1 MSTSTRSAGAR
12 RRTAVAKRL
21 FDLVIASAALVLLS
35 PILLAIAVLVRV
47 RLGSPII
54 FRQQRPGLGGRPF
67 TLYKF
72 RTMIN
77 ETVDAHGNE
86 IDSVDRTPAWAYKL
100 RSMSLDELPELW
112 NVIKG
117 DMSLVG
123 PRPLLV
129 EYLARY
135 SPHQARRHEV
145 RPGITGLAQ
154 VSGRNALGWEERLDL
169 DVRYVDEHDM
179 RMDLDILR
187 RTIDTVISRE
197 GVRHAED
204 VDMPMFMGT
213 DAEDTGKVTDR

>member
-1 MSTSTRSAGAR
+1 MTSRSPASR
-12 RRTAVAKRL
+12 KRTAFAKRS
-21 FDLVIASAALVLLS
+21 FDIVVSSAALVVLS
-35 PILLAIAVLVRV
+35 PVLLAIAALVRV

-54 FRQQRPGLGGRPF
+54 FRQQRPGLGGRAF

-77 ETVDAHGNE
+77 ETVDEHGDP
-86 IDSVDRTPAWAYKL
+86 IDSVRRTPQWAYKV

-123 PRPLLV
+123 PRPLLMD
-129 EYLARY
+129 YLPRY

-154 VSGRNALGWEERLDL
+154 VSGRNAIGWSERLDL

-179 RMDLDILR
+179 RMDLEILR
-187 RTIDTVISRE
+187 RTIVTVVKRE
-197 GVRHAED
+197 GIRHAAD
-204 VDMPMFMGT
+204 DDMPMFQGSEEGGT
-213 DAEDTGKVTDR
+213 TGSTAL

>member
-1 MSTSTRSAGAR
+1 MTYRSMAGR
-12 RRTAVAKRL
+12 KRTAFAKRL
-21 FDLVIASAALVLLS
+21 FDIVVASCALVLLS
-35 PILLAIAVLVRV
+35 PLLLAIAALVRI

-54 FRQQRPGLGGRPF
+54 FRQQRPGLGGRGF

-77 ETVDAHGNE
+77 ETVDANGDP
-86 IDSVDRTPAWAYKL
+86 IDSVNRTPHWAYRV

-123 PRPLLV
+123 PRPLLMD
-129 EYLARY
+129 YLSRY

-154 VSGRNALGWEERLDL
+154 VSGRNAIGWRERFDL

-179 RMDLDILR
+179 RMDLDIIR

-197 GVRHAED
+197 GIRHAED
-204 VDMPMFMGT
+204 DDMPMFLGSEGG
-213 DAEDTGKVTDR
+213 DATGSTAG

>member
-1 MSTSTRSAGAR
+1 MSARSRAAR
-12 RRTAVAKRL
+12 RRTDIAKRL
-21 FDLVIASAALVLLS
+21 FDLVVAGSALVLLS
-35 PILLAIAVLVRV
+35 PLLAAIAVLIRV

-77 ETVDAHGNE
+77 ETHDAQGNE

-129 EYLARY
+129 AYLPRY
-135 SPHQARRHEV
+135 SAHQARRHEV

-154 VSGRNALGWEERLDL
+154 VSGRNAVGWEERFDL
-169 DVRYVDEHDM
+169 DVRYVDEHDL

-187 RTIDTVISRE
+187 RTVDTVISRE

-204 VDMPMFMGT
+204 VDMPMFLGNDET
-213 DAEDTGKVTDR
+213 DGATDR

>member
-1 MSTSTRSAGAR
+1 MSARSRAAR
-12 RRTAVAKRL
+12 RRTDVAKRL
-21 FDLVIASAALVLLS
+21 FDVVVAGSALVVLS
-35 PILLAIAVLVRV
+35 PLLLAIAVLIRV

-72 RTMIN
+72 RSMIN
-77 ETVDAHGNE
+77 ETVDADGNE

-112 NVIKG
+112 NVVKG
-117 DMSLVG
+117 DMSIVG

-129 EYLARY
+129 EYLPRY
-135 SPHQARRHEV
+135 SAHQTRRHEV

-154 VSGRNALGWEERLDL
+154 VSGRNAIAWEDRLDL

-187 RTIDTVISRE
+187 RTIDTVVSRE

-204 VDMPMFMGT
+204 VDMPMFLGNDET
-213 DAEDTGKVTDR
+213 DETAG

>member
-1 MSTSTRSAGAR
+1 MSTGTRSAGAR
-12 RRTAVAKRL
+12 RRTALAKRL

-86 IDSVDRTPAWAYKL
+86 IDSVDRTPPWAYKL

>member
-12 RRTAVAKRL
+12 RRTAIAKRL

-77 ETVDAHGNE
+77 ETVDADGNE
-86 IDSVDRTPAWAYKL
+86 IDSVDRTPPWAYKV

>member
-1 MSTSTRSAGAR
+1 MSTSDRSAGAR
-12 RRTAVAKRL
+12 RRTAIAKRL

-86 IDSVDRTPAWAYKL
+86 IDSVDRTPPWAYKL

>member
-1 MSTSTRSAGAR
+1 MSTRSRGAR
-12 RRTAVAKRL
+12 RRTTLAKRL
-21 FDLVIASAALVLLS
+21 FDIIISSSAMVVLS
-35 PILLAIAVLVRV
+35 PLLLGIGVLVRV
-47 RLGSPII
+47 RLGSPVIY
-54 FRQQRPGLGGRPF
+54 RQQRPGMGGRPF
-67 TLYKF
+67 TLVKF

-77 ETVDAHGNE
+77 ETHDADGNE
-86 IDSVDRTPAWAYKL
+86 IDSVDRTPPWAYRV

-112 NVIKG
+112 NVLKG

-123 PRPLLV
+123 PRPLLMD
-129 EYLARY
+129 YLPRY
-135 SPHQARRHEV
+135 SAHQARRHEV

-154 VSGRNALGWEERLDL
+154 VSGRNALGWEDRLDL

-213 DAEDTGKVTDR
+213 PAGDATEATDR

>member
-1 MSTSTRSAGAR
+1 MSTSDRSAGAR
-12 RRTAVAKRL
+12 RRTAIAKRL

-77 ETVDAHGNE
+77 EAVDAHGDE
-86 IDSVDRTPAWAYKL
+86 IDSVDRTPPWAYKL

-197 GVRHAED
+197 GVRHAQD

>member
-1 MSTSTRSAGAR
+1 MSALGSR
-12 RRTAVAKRL
+12 RWRRDTGKRL
-21 FDLVIASAALVLLS
+21 FDIVVASAALVLLS
-35 PILLAIAVLVRV
+35 PLFLAISVFVRR
-47 RLGSPII
+47 RLGSPVI

-77 ETVDAHGNE
+77 ETEDAQGNP
-86 IDSVDRTPAWAYKL
+86 IDSIARTPGWAYRL

-123 PRPLLV
+123 PRPLLM
-129 EYLARY
+129 EYLDRY
-135 SPHQARRHEV
+135 SPEQARRHQV

-154 VSGRNALGWEERLDL
+154 VSGRNALDWDQKFDL
-169 DVRYVDEHDM
+169 DVRYVDEHDI

-187 RTIDTVISRE
+187 RTVTTVVSRE
-197 GVRHAED
+197 GVRHTEGD
-204 VDMPMFMGT
+204 DMPKFLGNEE
-213 DAEDTGKVTDR
+213 DAPAPSADR